1 MSNDFMDRL
10 KQRLQLDKENG
21 WVFGVCA
28 GLANALRFD
37 PVFVRVGV
45 IVVGLFY
52 PKTIIAAYLIAW
64 LILDDRSIYN
74 D

>member
-28 GLANALRFD
+28 GIANATGLD
-37 PVFVRVGV
+37 AVFVRVGV
-45 IVVGLFY
+45 IIAGLFY
-52 PKTIIAAYLIAW
+52 PKIVIAAYLIAW
-64 LILDDRSIYN
+64 LLLDDRSIYN